1 MESKDELK
9 EIDIKNLPR
18 YCFDDIMRAWDR
30 DIDIDFSGILLDKI
44 DVFEGIDANKT
55 SPSKECDICHY
66 WYVLNYSFKF
76 HDYHDLLMMPMSLSD
91 IAILNIKRS
100 DTLAKMRP

>member
-44 DVFEGIDANKT
+44 DVFEGIDVYKT
-55 SPSKECDICHY
+55 SPSKECDICHN

-91 IAILNIKRS
+91 IAIL
-100 DTLAKMRP
+100 TLNVLIC